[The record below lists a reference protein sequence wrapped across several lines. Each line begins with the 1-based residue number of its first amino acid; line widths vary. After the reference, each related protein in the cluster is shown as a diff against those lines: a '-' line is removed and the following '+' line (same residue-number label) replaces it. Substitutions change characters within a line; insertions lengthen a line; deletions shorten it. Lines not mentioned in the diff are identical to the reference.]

1 MGYNCKIIH
10 SYFCGQIES
19 EVIDHSAYKEPSIT
33 GRYITQEMLEKTCFS
48 KLPVPL
54 IAFGNSVDGKTLY
67 AFKIGSGHRKVLMWS
82 QMHGNESTT
91 TKAVWDMVNYL
102 QSDDSLAEHILENCT
117 LMIVPM
123 LNPDGAK
130 AYTRVNKNG
139 VDLNRDAKMLT
150 QPESKALRQ
159 LFEEFQPHYCFN
171 LHDQRTL
178 FSAGAT
184 DRPATVSFLSPAS
197 NEERDVT
204 PTRETAMK
212 IIVAMDTLLQR
223 LIPGQVGR
231 YDDGFNDNCVGDAF
245 QMTGTPT
252 ILFEAGHFPGDYER
266 EKTREYIFL
275 ALVEALRTIALD
287 KIADFSSEDYFKIP
301 ENDKLF
307 FDVLVKNPSVLN
319 PELDE
324 QVIGIR
330 YKEVLE
336 GEKIIF
342 EPEIVETGPLE
353 GFYGHKNLEC
363 VDSKDFASGISDRI
377 IVNLLLQ
384 TKK

>member
-1 MGYNCKIIH
+1 M
-10 SYFCGQIES
+10 
-19 EVIDHSAYKEPSIT
+19 IDHSVYKEHSIS
-33 GRYITQEMLEKTCFS
+33 GRYITQEMLEETCFS
-48 KLPVPL
+48 KLPLPL
-54 IAFGNSVDGKTLY
+54 KEIGKSVAGKSLY
-67 AFKIGSGHRKVLMWS
+67 VFTMGSGSKKILMWS

-91 TKAVWDMVNYL
+91 TKAVWDMVNFL
-102 QSDDSLAEHILENCT
+102 QSDEDVAEHILKKCT

-123 LNPDGAK
+123 LNPDGAR

-150 QPESKALRQ
+150 QPESVALRQ
-159 LFEEFQPHYCFN
+159 LFEEFQPDFCFN

-184 DRPATVSFLSPAS
+184 DKPATVSFLSPAS
-197 NEERDVT
+197 NEAREVT

-212 IIVAMDTLLQR
+212 IIVAMDTLLQK

-245 QMTGTPT
+245 QMTDTPT
-252 ILFEAGHFPGDYER
+252 ILFEAGHFPKDYER
-266 EKTREYIFL
+266 ERTREFIFYAL
-275 ALVEALRTIALD
+275 IEALKTIAMDLVEN
-287 KIADFSSEDYFKIP
+287 FSPKDYFTIP

-319 PELDE
+319 PVLGEE
-324 QVIGIR
+324 MVGIR

-342 EPEIVETGPLE
+342 EPEIIEMGTLE
-353 GFYGHKNLEC
+353 GFYGHETIEC
-363 VDSKDFASGISDRI
+363 IDLKDFGLGPEHHK

-384 TKK
+384 IKN

>member
-1 MGYNCKIIH
+1 M
-10 SYFCGQIES
+10 
-19 EVIDHSAYKEPSIT
+19 IDHSAYKEPSIT

-130 AYTRVNKNG
+130 AYTRVNRNG

-184 DRPATVSFLSPAS
+184 DKPATVSFLSPAS

-307 FDVLVKNPSVLN
+307 FDVLVKNPSALN

-324 QVIGIR
+324 QVVGIR

-363 VDSKDFASGISDRI
+363 VDSKDFASGISDRM

>member
-1 MGYNCKIIH
+1 MWLICKP
-10 SYFCGQIES
+10 
-19 EVIDHSAYKEPSIT
+19 VIDHSAYKELSIK
-33 GRYITQEMLEKTCFS
+33 GRYITQAMLEESCFS
-48 KLPVPL
+48 KLSAPL
-54 IAFGNSVDGKTLY
+54 KEVGNAVSGKTLY
-67 AFKIGSGHRKVLMWS
+67 GFSLGKGSKKILMWS

-91 TKAVWDMVNYL
+91 TKAVWDMVNFL
-102 QSDDSLAEHILENCT
+102 QSDEALAKSILEHCT

-150 QPESKALRQ
+150 QPESVALRQ
-159 LFEEFQPHYCFN
+159 LFEEFQPDFCFN

-184 DRPATVSFLSPAS
+184 DKPATVSFLSPAS
-197 NEERDVT
+197 NEAREVT

-212 IIVAMDTLLQR
+212 IIVAMDTLLQK

-245 QMTGTPT
+245 QMTDTPT
-252 ILFEAGHFPGDYER
+252 ILFEAGHFPKDYER
-266 EKTREYIFL
+266 EWTREFIFH
-275 ALVEALRTIALD
+275 ALIEALKTIAMDLVD
-287 KIADFSSEDYFKIP
+287 NFTPKDYFKIP
-301 ENDKLF
+301 ENNKLF

-324 QVIGIR
+324 EMIGIR

-342 EPEIVETGPLE
+342 EPEIIEMGTLE
-353 GFYGHKNLEC
+353 GFYGHETIEC
-363 VDSKDFASGISDRI
+363 IDLKDFGLGPEHHK

-384 TKK
+384 IKN

>member
-1 MGYNCKIIH
+1 M
-10 SYFCGQIES
+10 
-19 EVIDHSAYKEPSIT
+19 IDHSIYKELSLK
-33 GRYITQEMLEKTCFS
+33 GRYITQEMLEETCFS
-48 KLPVPL
+48 KLHVPVVE
-54 IAFGNSVDGKTLY
+54 IGKSVGGKTLH
-67 AFKIGSGHRKVLMWS
+67 AFKIGSGRRKVLLWS

-91 TKAVWDMVNYL
+91 TKAVWDMVNFL
-102 QSDDSLAEHILENCT
+102 QSDEIIAEHILKNCT

-123 LNPDGAK
+123 LNPDGAR
-130 AYTRVNKNG
+130 AYTRVNKNE

-150 QPESKALRQ
+150 QPESVALRQ
-159 LFEEFQPHYCFN
+159 LFEEFQPDYCFN

-184 DRPATVSFLSPAS
+184 DKPATVSFLSPAS
-197 NEERDVT
+197 NEARDVT

-212 IIVAMDTLLQR
+212 IIMAMDTLLQK

-252 ILFEAGHFPGDYER
+252 ILFEAGHVPKDYER
-266 EKTREYIFL
+266 ERTREYIFQ
-275 ALVEALRTIALD
+275 ALIEALKTIALD
-287 KIADFSSEDYFKIP
+287 QIEHFSSEDYFKIP

-307 FDVLVKNPSVLN
+307 FDVLVKNPDVLN
-319 PELDE
+319 PELGKE
-324 QVIGIR
+324 LVGIR

-336 GEKIIF
+336 EEKIIF
-342 EPEIVETGPLE
+342 EPEISEMGTLE
-353 GFYGHKNLEC
+353 GFYGHEIIEC
-363 VDSKDFASGISDRI
+363 LDLKDFALAPQHQK

-384 TKK
+384 IKN

>member
-1 MGYNCKIIH
+1 M
-10 SYFCGQIES
+10 
-19 EVIDHSAYKEPSIT
+19 IDHSVYKELSISD
-33 GRYITQEMLEKTCFS
+33 RYITQEMLEETCFS
-48 KLPVPL
+48 KLPLPL
-54 IAFGNSVDGKTLY
+54 REIGNSVAGKTLY
-67 AFKIGSGHRKVLMWS
+67 AFTMGNGSKKVLMWS

-91 TKAVWDMVNYL
+91 TKAVWDLVNYL
-102 QSDDSLAEHILENCT
+102 QSKDPIAEQILERCT

-130 AYTRVNKNG
+130 AYTRVNKND

-150 QPESKALRQ
+150 QPESVALRQ
-159 LFEEFQPHYCFN
+159 LFEEFQPDFCFN

-178 FSAGAT
+178 FSAGTT
-184 DRPATVSFLSPAS
+184 DKPATVSFLSPAS
-197 NEERDVT
+197 NEARDVT

-212 IIVAMDTLLQR
+212 IIVSMDTLLQK

-252 ILFEAGHFPGDYER
+252 ILFESGHFPGDYER
-266 EKTREYIFL
+266 ERTREYIFH

-287 KIADFSSEDYFKIP
+287 QIEHFSSEDYFKIP

-307 FDVLVKNPSVLN
+307 FDVLVKNAGILN
-319 PELDE
+319 PEFDGEL
-324 QVIGIR
+324 VGIR

-336 GEKIIF
+336 GKKIIF
-342 EPEIVETGPLE
+342 EPEIVESGPLE
-353 GFYGHKNLEC
+353 GFYGHKTLEC
-363 VDSKDFASGISDRI
+363 VDSKDFATGISDTK

>member
-1 MGYNCKIIH
+1 MSYNCKIIH

-130 AYTRVNKNG
+130 AYTRANKNG

-184 DRPATVSFLSPAS
+184 DKPATVSFLSPAS

-307 FDVLVKNPSVLN
+307 FDVLVKNPSTLN

-324 QVIGIR
+324 QVVGIR

-363 VDSKDFASGISDRI
+363 VDSKDFASGISDRM

>member
-1 MGYNCKIIH
+1 M
-10 SYFCGQIES
+10 
-19 EVIDHSAYKEPSIT
+19 IDHSTYKELSLK
-33 GRYITQEMLEKTCFS
+33 GRYITQEMLEETCFS
-48 KLPVPL
+48 KLHVPVVE
-54 IAFGNSVDGKTLY
+54 IGKSVGGKTLH
-67 AFKIGSGHRKVLMWS
+67 AFIIGSGRRKVLMWS

-91 TKAVWDMVNYL
+91 TKAIWDMVNFL
-102 QSDDSLAEHILENCT
+102 QSDEVIAEHILKNCT

-130 AYTRVNKNG
+130 AYTRVNKNE

-150 QPESKALRQ
+150 QPESVALRL
-159 LFEEFQPHYCFN
+159 LFEEFQPDYCFN

-184 DRPATVSFLSPAS
+184 DKPATVSFLSPAS
-197 NEERDVT
+197 NEARDVT
-204 PTRETAMK
+204 PARETAMK
-212 IIVAMDTLLQR
+212 IIVAMDTLLQK

-252 ILFEAGHFPGDYER
+252 ILFEAGHFPKDYER
-266 EKTREYIFL
+266 ERTREYIFQ
-275 ALVEALRTIALD
+275 ALIEALKTIALD
-287 KIADFSSEDYFKIP
+287 QIEHFSSEDYFKIP

-307 FDVLVKNPSVLN
+307 FDVLVKNPDVLN
-319 PELDE
+319 PELSKE
-324 QVIGIR
+324 LVGIR

-336 GEKIIF
+336 EEKIIF
-342 EPEIVETGPLE
+342 EPEISEMGTLE
-353 GFYGHKNLEC
+353 GFYGHEIIEC
-363 VDSKDFASGISDRI
+363 LDLKDFALAPQHQK

-384 TKK
+384 IKN

>member
-19 EVIDHSAYKEPSIT
+19 VVIDHSAYKEPSIT

-54 IAFGNSVDGKTLY
+54 LAFGNSVDGKTLY

-130 AYTRVNKNG
+130 AYTRANKNG

-184 DRPATVSFLSPAS
+184 DKPATVSFLSPAS

-287 KIADFSSEDYFKIP
+287 KIANFSSEDYFKIP

-307 FDVLVKNPSVLN
+307 FDVLVKNPCVLN

-324 QVIGIR
+324 QVVGIR

-363 VDSKDFASGISDRI
+363 VDSKDFASGISDRM